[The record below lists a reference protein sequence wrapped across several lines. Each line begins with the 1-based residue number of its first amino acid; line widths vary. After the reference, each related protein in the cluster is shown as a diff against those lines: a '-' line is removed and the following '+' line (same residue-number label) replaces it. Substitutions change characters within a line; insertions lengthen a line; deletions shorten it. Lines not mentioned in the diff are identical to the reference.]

1 MRQIKFD
8 PADLVDARPPPG
20 WHAARVTQARYSASS
35 NGNRMI
41 QVLYGLLEPSLE
53 HARLAEYFVLAGVSP
68 HGVAMARRRL
78 VALYR
83 AAGRAPKAGEAIAP
97 SELLGAELEI
107 ELQPETWQGQER
119 LRVAGHRPRRVAA
132 APGARL

>member
-1 MRQIKFD
+1 MRQLQFD
-8 PADLVDARPPPG
+8 PADLVDDRPPPG
-20 WHAARVTQARYSASS
+20 WHAARVTQARYSASA

-41 QVLYGLLEPSLE
+41 QVVYGLLDASLL

-107 ELQPETWQGQER
+107 ELQSETWQGQVR
-119 LRVAGHRPRRVAA
+119 LRVAGHRPRWEATV
-132 APGARL
+132 PGARL